1 MSTPDDHSSHFRTEK
16 VLKTVREVIRC
27 TDTPSWLP
35 SVPYNFGHVSAGHL
49 KADEWRT
56 LSTVYFPISLVSVW
70 GEGSAHSTPELAS
83 SLRRILDHTMA
94 LVSAV
99 SIACLRVTTPNRT
112 LAYQTY
118 IQQWYRDLES
128 IHGPVI
134 GKRVNGHMAI
144 HISQFLHLF
153 GPVRSWWTFPFERLI
168 GQIQRIPH
176 NHMFGGESAHCIS
189 YNGDST

>member
-1 MSTPDDHSSHFRTEK
+1 M
-16 VLKTVREVIRC
+16 
-27 TDTPSWLP
+27 
-35 SVPYNFGHVSAGHL
+35 
-49 KADEWRT
+49 
-56 LSTVYFPISLVSVW
+56 STVYFPISLVAVW
-70 GEGSAHSTPELAS
+70 GEGSPHQTPEVATT
-83 SLRRILDHTMA
+83 LRRILDHTMA

-99 SIACLRVTTPNRT
+99 SIACLRVMTPNRM

-118 IQQWYRDLES
+118 IQQWYRDLEP

-144 HISQFLHLF
+144 HIGQFLSLF

-176 NHMFGGESAHCIS
+176 NHMFGGQFTRCHL
-189 YNGDST
+189 